1 MPFFSFQ
8 SSFSKKI
15 KLFFPTENLL
25 SGDKKNS
32 RQLFVPGGEK
42 KLFTSLQKEGVG
54 NQVAVFAPE
63 FQMKIGRICI
73 LAHIK
78 GPFQRQGPCGEHFA

>member
-8 SSFSKKI
+8 SSFSKKS
-15 KLFFPTENLL
+15 KLFFRLKIC
-25 SGDKKNS
+25 SQGIKKTPGPFS
-32 RQLFVPGGEK
+32 DPGGEK

-54 NQVAVFAPE
+54 NQVAVFATE

-73 LAHIK
+73 FAHIK
-78 GPFQRQGPCGEHFA
+78 SPFQRQGPCGEHFA